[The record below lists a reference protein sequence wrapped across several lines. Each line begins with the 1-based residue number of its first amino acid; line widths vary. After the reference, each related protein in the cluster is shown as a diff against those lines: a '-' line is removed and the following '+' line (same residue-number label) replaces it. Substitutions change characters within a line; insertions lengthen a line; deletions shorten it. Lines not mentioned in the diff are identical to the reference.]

1 MTRRVSRLRRV
12 ASTLRFAL
20 FCFVSLAKFLSTSIA
35 SVYSFKSMLPRTS
48 VLVSAMHDR
57 VLDRRTRLSTIFY
70 SCSRRRFKVR
80 EGNAFSRH
88 IFVDPL
94 NKSVRFLLITSTIVL
109 FWLHTSRETKVFV
122 PPSEKVSLSRY
133 RDLHGSTSITAKHSV
148 ANSRVSR

>member
-12 ASTLRFAL
+12 ASTL
-20 FCFVSLAKFLSTSIA
+20 CFVLFRFVGQFLSTSIA
-35 SVYSFKSMLPRTS
+35 RVYSFKSMLPRTS
-48 VLVSAMHDR
+48 VLVSALHDR
-57 VLDRRTRLSTIFY
+57 VLDRLSTIFY
-70 SCSRRRFKVR
+70 SCSHRRFKVR
-80 EGNAFSRH
+80 EGNAFSRR

-109 FWLHTSRETKVFV
+109 FWLRTSRGTKVFV